1 MDLYELQLSIGE
13 EVASDDNM
21 SSICPS
27 DMHMQMV
34 GVKMIV
40 SKYVAGNRLLRGKHN
55 DFGLDIMVTS
65 G

>member
-1 MDLYELQLSIGE
+1 
-13 EVASDDNM
+13 
-21 SSICPS
+21 
-27 DMHMQMV
+27 MHMQMV